1 MTACPRCGKGIE
13 PTTRICP
20 GCGVIL
26 SKVRPRQDGGGASP
40 PGSTPPVFPRSA
52 RPLKPPSRATLPQ
65 FPDTRPASSRP
76 EPIADGGHTSPGAA
90 FRNVVITGAVSLA
103 AIYSSTRHT
112 GTTPSKDVST
122 SAPAPRPQ
130 ETPKAPPP
138 ASQANGALTPEDH
151 TFLTALW
158 ERVTQPSAAALS
170 DADIARLDEI
180 LIRGGNDSKLRD
192 FALGVYAHQATR
204 ALEAGSFASLDDSVA
219 KMKRLDAR
227 HPRSYELKAYGRAR
241 QGDWTGAEAAARTYE
256 SLAGETI
263 GVATTLA
270 LSLQS
275 QGRGAEALA
284 VLDRP
289 LYAACLKPASR
300 FDADACETARGLRK
314 ALSPGP
320 ERISETT
327 RTRAAL
333 DVSPSKDQ
341 VQSERFDVRFDGET
355 QTGVAR
361 DVLFVLDRAY
371 TRLADIY
378 YERPARKIP
387 VVLHSARDYYTATGA
402 PFWSGGQFSS
412 HTGAIQIPIRG
423 LPSTLPREMEDVLVH
438 ELSHAFVDE
447 MSGGYAGRDLQ
458 EGLAQFVSG
467 KRIESELT
475 LPELKSLAN
484 SRGQDVMNFYMLSLA
499 VTQQLVQSRGQGR
512 VNDLLK
518 AMKEA
523 GSEDRGFVKVF
534 GQSALAMKQD
544 ILETFWRRYS

>member
-1 MTACPRCGKGIE
+1 MTACPRCGKGVD

-26 SKVRPRQDGGGASP
+26 SKIRPRPDSSGAVPQASP
-40 PGSTPPVFPRSA
+40 AQILPRPPRPPRPPLRAPLPSLPLIGTARPGSEPV
-52 RPLKPPSRATLPQ
+52 
-65 FPDTRPASSRP
+65 
-76 EPIADGGHTSPGAA
+76 ADLGHTPPGAA
-90 FRNVVITGAVSLA
+90 LRNVILTGAVSLI
-103 AIYSSTRHT
+103 AIYSLSQLTRDK
-112 GTTPSKDVST
+112 PSKT
-122 SAPAPRPQ
+122 ALPSAPAARKI
-130 ETPKAPPP
+130 EAPKAPPP
-138 ASQANGALTPEDH
+138 APIPDTALTPEDH
-151 TFLTALW
+151 AFLSALW
-158 ERVTQPSAAALS
+158 ERVKLPSAASVS

-192 FALGVYAHQATR
+192 FAFGVYAHQATR
-204 ALEAGSFASLDDSVA
+204 ALEAGSFAALDDSVA

-227 HPRSYELKAYGRAR
+227 HPRSYELEAYGRAR

-289 LYAACLKPASR
+289 LYAACPKPASR
-300 FDADACETARGLRK
+300 FEADACETALGLRRT
-314 ALSPGP
+314 LSPAL
-320 ERISETT
+320 ERIPETT

-341 VQSERFDVRFDGET
+341 IQSERFDVRFDGDT

-387 VVLHSARDYYTATGA
+387 VVLHSSRDYYSATGA

-447 MSGGYAGRDLQ
+447 MSGGHAGRDLQ

-534 GQSALAMKQD
+534 GQSALAMKAD